1 MPGKVGN
8 EGFTYHITEHG
19 HEGTCREIMNQP
31 NDHDN
36 WYQMLKS
43 EVSFLYSTNLYSIGL
58 IKLVYGVL

>member
-1 MPGKVGN
+1 MFESIEFLCLSSFQVPGKVGN

-31 NDHDN
+31 NDRN

-43 EVSFLYSTNLYSIGL
+43 EFSFLDSTN
-58 IKLVYGVL
+58 